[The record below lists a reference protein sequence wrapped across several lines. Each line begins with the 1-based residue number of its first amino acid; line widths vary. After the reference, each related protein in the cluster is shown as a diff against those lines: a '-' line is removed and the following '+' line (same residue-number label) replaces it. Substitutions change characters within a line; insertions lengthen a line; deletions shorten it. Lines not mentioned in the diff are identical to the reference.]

1 MWSLPSIKKFDIF
14 LTDILDAIDKI
25 FLFAEGMDYDAFL
38 NDEKTREA
46 VARKIEIIG
55 EAAKN
60 VPDKIKIKYSDIDWK
75 GIIGMRI
82 KLSHEYFGIS
92 WIMVWET
99 IQKDLKPLKDKV
111 LEILKE
117 ETAEESPDL

>member
-1 MWSLPSIKKFDIF
+1 MSSLSDSKKFEIF
-14 LTDILDAIDKI
+14 LNDILDAIEKI
-25 FLFAEGMDYDAFL
+25 FNFIEGMDYEAFL
-38 NDEKTREA
+38 IDEKTREA

-60 VPDKIKIKYSDIDWK
+60 LPSEIREKYANIDWK

-92 WIMVWET
+92 WSMVWET
-99 IQKDLKPLKDKV
+99 IQKDLSQLKDD
-111 LEILKE
+111 ILKILND
-117 ETAEESPDL
+117 ESRFDIE